1 MEDGAVFVE
10 RMALGDDGPRVGV
23 KDSID
28 VAGFPTRMASACLA
42 DAPPAVRHAAV
53 VQLLLDGGCRIVGK
67 TNLHELAFGLTGIN
81 RWTGTPVN
89 PRSPARVP
97 GGSSSGSAVAVA
109 AGLVEFALG
118 NDTGGSIRLP
128 AACCGVVGLKPSY
141 GRVSRTGVHPERSSL
156 DCVGPL
162 AREVSTIERAMA
174 MIDATFRPQD
184 APPRAVV
191 GWVQVGASAEVSS
204 AARGALGRAGVEV
217 RGVALPTFAAAFSAA
232 LTIIGAEIWSAFGH
246 LVGCQQLGPDVRT
259 RLAAAQAISAGDV
272 TAAETLRR
280 TWRAEIDAALSD
292 LDALALPT
300 LPDLPLTLAAA
311 ADARAALHSS
321 WCVRPFNLSGHP
333 AITLPVAVQ
342 GVP

>member
-1 MEDGAVFVE
+1 
-10 RMALGDDGPRVGV
+10 
-23 KDSID
+23 
-28 VAGFPTRMASACLA
+28 
-42 DAPPAVRHAAV
+42 
-53 VQLLLDGGCRIVGK
+53 
-67 TNLHELAFGLTGIN
+67 
-81 RWTGTPVN
+81 
-89 PRSPARVP
+89 
-97 GGSSSGSAVAVA
+97 
-109 AGLVEFALG
+109 
-118 NDTGGSIRLP
+118 
-128 AACCGVVGLKPSY
+128 
-141 GRVSRTGVHPERSSL
+141 VHPECSSL

-246 LVGCQQLGPDVRT
+246 LVGCQRLGPDVRT
-259 RLAAAQAISAGDV
+259 RLAAAQAISVGDV
-272 TAAETLRR
+272 AAAETLRR
-280 TWRAEIDAALSD
+280 SWRAEIDAALSG

-342 GVP
+342 GVPAGLQLVGRAQRDEALCALARSVEGALLDERAARGLIS